1 MNDNTKSLQRHE
13 NLDTRFKVIAHI
25 KICLFANLI
34 GYFVKNN
41 QNSDLKI
48 GFGFLTNINR
58 ILPKCACFF

>member
-13 NLDTRFKVIAHI
+13 DLDTGFKVIAHI

-48 GFGFLTNINR
+48 SFGFLTKI
-58 ILPKCACFF
+58 